1 MTMELLSII
10 IFAGVLIVV
19 CWMFTEYWIGVR
31 SRGAGEEAAKL
42 RFGSRTALALT
53 HFWNTVDEAGAI
65 PNETLKKE
73 MSLVNRPIEDCSQK
87 EVRYSIR
94 NLGSIKEVAASK
106 KKYKIK
112 ENM

>member
-10 IFAGVLIVV
+10 IFAGVLFVV

-31 SRGAGEEAAKL
+31 NRGVGEKTAKPCL
-42 RFGSRTALALT
+42 GSRTALALT
-53 HFWNTVDEAGAI
+53 HFWNTVDEAGDI

-73 MSLVNRPIEDCSQK
+73 MSLVNRSIEDCSLK

-94 NLGSIKEVAASK
+94 HVDYTKEVEVSK